1 LTYHVLEDLSGSWVV
16 VIGLDLLSLA
26 CSSLVWV
33 VAMFQHHAYVTRLV
47 LAYQPTAMETAGLF
61 SEAAM
66 AEPWDGVGKAAM
78 AEPTRH
84 KRGLL
89 GAYDAHTGS
98 KTSVGTLQ
106 AR

>member
-1 LTYHVLEDLSGSWVV
+1 VV
-16 VIGLDLLSLA
+16 E
-26 CSSLVWV
+26 SSLGV
-33 VAMFQHHAYVTRLV
+33 
-47 LAYQPTAMETAGLF
+47 PTGCAWKLRWQTVGMF

-66 AEPWDGVGKAAM
+66 AEPWDGVGEAAM

-89 GAYDAHTGS
+89 GGCDAHADGE
-98 KTSVGTLQ
+98 TSVGNLQ